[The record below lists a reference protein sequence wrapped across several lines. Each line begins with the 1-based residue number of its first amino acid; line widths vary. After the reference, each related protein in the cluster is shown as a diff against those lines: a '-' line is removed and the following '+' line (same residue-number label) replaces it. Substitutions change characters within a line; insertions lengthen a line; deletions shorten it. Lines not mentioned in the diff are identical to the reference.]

1 MVACM
6 VVVEIPNYNVGLLKK
21 KKEIIANETK
31 EEAPLRTF
39 KKTYLVAFFGHT
51 HATETTLK

>member
-1 MVACM
+1 M

-21 KKEIIANETK
+21 KKKKKEIIANVTK

>member
-6 VVVEIPNYNVGLLKK
+6 VVVEIPNYNVRLLK
-21 KKEIIANETK
+21 KKEIIANVTK

>member
-1 MVACM
+1 MHGCGRNTQLQCRSS
-6 VVVEIPNYNVGLLKK
+6 EKK
-21 KKEIIANETK
+21 KKREIIANVTK
-31 EEAPLRTF
+31 EEAPLQTF

>member
-1 MVACM
+1 ML
-6 VVVEIPNYNVGLLKK
+6 VVEIPNYNVRLLK
-21 KKEIIANETK
+21 KKEIIANVTK

-51 HATETTLK
+51 ATATETTLK

>member
-1 MVACM
+1 MHGCGRNT
-6 VVVEIPNYNVGLLKK
+6 ELQCTSSEK
-21 KKEIIANETK
+21 KKEIIANVTK